1 MDDLGSA
8 MIRIDF
14 TRQNINH
21 PDRRKQH
28 PSRASCEVAGQRYE
42 TTGPAPIYKLVTLLW
57 LHGHGGERYEV
68 WDDRDPFDNPGGLA
82 LYGRVRTWAR
92 VVNGK
97 PGFNKQAQSKEDF
110 APKERTVVA
119 RAAGARPCGN

>member
-1 MDDLGSA
+1 

-42 TTGPAPIYKLVTLLW
+42 TTGPAPVYKIASLLW
-57 LHGHGGERYEV
+57 LHDLDH
-68 WDDRDPFDNPGGLA
+68 PPP
-82 LYGRVRTWAR
+82 
-92 VVNGK
+92 VVQ
-97 PGFNKQAQSKEDF
+97 PRLF
-110 APKERTVVA
+110 
-119 RAAGARPCGN
+119 